1 VPNPY
6 ASKREVKYDV
16 QQPTQGETMIYL
28 DHAATTPM
36 RPEILDVMR
45 PYFLERFGN
54 PSSLHAYGLE
64 ARKAIEDAREQ
75 IAHAI
80 GAAPPEIVFTSGGTE
95 SDNMAL
101 RGVLRNRS
109 GDHIITSAIE
119 HPAVLETC
127 KFLEQLGHEVTYVSV
142 DDDGRINPGDV
153 EEAIQDNTRLISIM
167 HANNEIGSIQ
177 PIAKVGAIAASHGI
191 YMHTDAVQS
200 VGKIPVDVAALNVDM
215 LSVSSHKIYGPKGV
229 GCLYVRKGTKLKPLI
244 FGGGHEGGLR
254 SGTENVSGIIGFS
267 EAMRLAMEDFADNV
281 RIQRLRDQLID
292 AVLQEIPDTRL
303 NGGKEYRLPN
313 NANFSF
319 SYIEGESL
327 ILRLNAK
334 GIAGSTGSAC
344 SSKKLEPSHVLLAIG
359 LDPVDAHGSLRLTLG
374 RETTEADVRYV
385 NEVLPE
391 IVNQLRQMS
400 PLCACKDD
408 GYGKSE

>member
-1 VPNPY
+1 
-6 ASKREVKYDV
+6 
-16 QQPTQGETMIYL
+16 MIYL

-45 PYFLERFGN
+45 TYFLERFGN
-54 PSSLHAYGLE
+54 PSSLHTYGLE

-75 IAHAI
+75 IAHSI
-80 GAAPPEIVFTSGGTE
+80 GATPPEIVFTSGGTE

-101 RGVLRNRS
+101 RGVLRDGS
-109 GDHIITSAIE
+109 GESDHIITSAIE

-127 KFLEQLGHEVTYVSV
+127 KFLEKLGHEVTYVSV
-142 DDDGRINPGDV
+142 DVDGRINPSEV

-177 PIAKVGAIAASHGI
+177 PIAEVGAIAASHGV

-215 LSVSSHKIYGPKGV
+215 LSISSHKIYGPKGV

-244 FGGGHEGGLR
+244 FGGGHERGLR

-267 EAMRLAMEDFADNV
+267 EAMRLSIEDFADNV
-281 RIQRLRDQLID
+281 RIQRLRDELID
-292 AVLQEIPDTRL
+292 AVLRDIPYTRL
-303 NGGKEYRLPN
+303 NGGKQYRLPN

-327 ILRLNAK
+327 VLRLNAK

-374 RETTEADVRYV
+374 RETTEADVQYV

-391 IVNQLRQMS
+391 IVDQLRQMS
-400 PLCACKDD
+400 PLYACRDE
-408 GYGKSE
+408 GYGKPE

>member
-1 VPNPY
+1 
-6 ASKREVKYDV
+6 
-16 QQPTQGETMIYL
+16 MIYL

-36 RPEILDVMR
+36 RPEILDVMHT
-45 PYFLERFGN
+45 YFLERFGN

-75 IAHAI
+75 IAHTI
-80 GAAPPEIVFTSGGTE
+80 GATPPEIVFTSGGTE

-101 RGVLRNRS
+101 RGVLRAGS
-109 GDHIITSAIE
+109 GESDHIITSAIE

-127 KFLEQLGHEVTYVSV
+127 KFLERLGHEVTYVSV
-142 DDDGRINPGDV
+142 DVDGRINSSEV
-153 EEAIQDNTRLISIM
+153 EEAIRDNTRLISIM

-177 PIAKVGAIAASHGI
+177 PIAEVGAIAASHGV

-200 VGKIPVDVAALNVDM
+200 VGKIPVDVAALNVGM
-215 LSVSSHKIYGPKGV
+215 LSISSHKIYGPKGV
-229 GCLYVRKGTKLKPLI
+229 GCLYVRKGTRLKPLI
-244 FGGGHEGGLR
+244 FGGSHERGLR
-254 SGTENVSGIIGFS
+254 SGTENVPGIVGFS
-267 EAMRLAMEDFADNV
+267 EAMRLASEDFADNV
-281 RIQRLRDQLID
+281 RIQRLRDELID
-292 AVLQEIPDTRL
+292 AVLREIPDTRL
-303 NGGKEYRLPN
+303 NGGKERRLPN

-327 ILRLNAK
+327 VLRLNAK

-374 RETTEADVRYV
+374 RETTEADVQYV

-391 IVNQLRQMS
+391 IVDQLRQMS
-400 PLCACKDD
+400 PLYACRDE
-408 GYGKSE
+408 GYGKPE

>member
-1 VPNPY
+1 
-6 ASKREVKYDV
+6 
-16 QQPTQGETMIYL
+16 MIYL

-45 PYFLERFGN
+45 TYFLERFGN
-54 PSSLHAYGLE
+54 PSSLHTYGLE

-75 IAHAI
+75 IAHSI
-80 GAAPPEIVFTSGGTE
+80 GATPPEIVFTSGGTE

-101 RGVLRNRS
+101 RGVLRDGS
-109 GDHIITSAIE
+109 GESDHIITSAIE

-127 KFLEQLGHEVTYVSV
+127 KFLEQRGHEVTYVSV
-142 DDDGRINPGDV
+142 DVDGRINPSEV
-153 EEAIQDNTRLISIM
+153 EEAIRDNTRLISIM

-177 PIAKVGAIAASHGI
+177 PIAEVGAIAASHGV

-200 VGKIPVDVAALNVDM
+200 VGKVPVDVAALNVDM
-215 LSVSSHKIYGPKGV
+215 LSISSHKIYGPKGV
-229 GCLYVRKGTKLKPLI
+229 GCLYVRKGTRLKPLI
-244 FGGGHEGGLR
+244 FGGGHERGLR
-254 SGTENVSGIIGFS
+254 SGTENVPGIVGFS
-267 EAMRLAMEDFADNV
+267 EAMRLASEDFADNV
-281 RIQRLRDQLID
+281 RIQRLRDELID
-292 AVLQEIPDTRL
+292 AVLREIPDTRL
-303 NGGKEYRLPN
+303 NGGKERRLPN

-327 ILRLNAK
+327 VLRLNAK

-374 RETTEADVRYV
+374 RDTTEADVQYV

-391 IVNQLRQMS
+391 IVDQLRQMS
-400 PLCACKDD
+400 PLYACRDE
-408 GYGKSE
+408 GYGKPE

>member
-1 VPNPY
+1 
-6 ASKREVKYDV
+6 
-16 QQPTQGETMIYL
+16 MIYL

-45 PYFLERFGN
+45 TYFLERFGN
-54 PSSLHAYGLE
+54 PSSLHTYGLE

-75 IAHAI
+75 IAHSI
-80 GAAPPEIVFTSGGTE
+80 GATPPEIVFTSGGTE

-101 RGVLRNRS
+101 RGVLRAGS
-109 GDHIITSAIE
+109 GESDHIITSAIE

-127 KFLEQLGHEVTYVSV
+127 KFLERLGHEVTYVSV
-142 DDDGRINPGDV
+142 DVEGRINSSEV
-153 EEAIQDNTRLISIM
+153 EEAIRDNTRLISIM

-177 PIAKVGAIAASHGI
+177 PIAEVGAIAASHGV

-215 LSVSSHKIYGPKGV
+215 LSISSHKIYGPKGV

-244 FGGGHEGGLR
+244 FGGGHERGLR

-267 EAMRLAMEDFADNV
+267 EAMHLAIEDFADNV
-281 RIQRLRDQLID
+281 RIQRLRDELID
-292 AVLQEIPDTRL
+292 AVLREIPYTRL
-303 NGGKEYRLPN
+303 NGGKERRLPN

-327 ILRLNAK
+327 VLRLNAK

-391 IVNQLRQMS
+391 IVDQLRQMS
-400 PLCACKDD
+400 PLCACRDN
-408 GYGKSE
+408 GYGKPE

>member
-1 VPNPY
+1 
-6 ASKREVKYDV
+6 
-16 QQPTQGETMIYL
+16 MIYL

-45 PYFLERFGN
+45 TYFLERFGN
-54 PSSLHAYGLE
+54 PSSLHTYGLE

-75 IAHAI
+75 IAHTI
-80 GAAPPEIVFTSGGTE
+80 GATPPEIVFTSGGTE

-101 RGVLRNRS
+101 RGVLRAGS
-109 GDHIITSAIE
+109 GESDHIITSAIE

-127 KFLEQLGHEVTYVSV
+127 KFLEQRGHEVTYVSV
-142 DDDGRINPGDV
+142 DVDGRINPSEV
-153 EEAIQDNTRLISIM
+153 EEAIRDNTRLISIM

-177 PIAKVGAIAASHGI
+177 PIAEVGAIAASHGV

-200 VGKIPVDVAALNVDM
+200 VGKVPVDVAALNVDM
-215 LSVSSHKIYGPKGV
+215 LSISSHKIYGPKGV
-229 GCLYVRKGTKLKPLI
+229 GCLYVRKGTRIKPLI
-244 FGGGHEGGLR
+244 FGGGHERGLR
-254 SGTENVSGIIGFS
+254 SGTENVSGIVGFS
-267 EAMRLAMEDFADNV
+267 EAMRLASEDFADNV
-281 RIQRLRDQLID
+281 RIQRLRDELID
-292 AVLQEIPDTRL
+292 AVLREIPYTRL
-303 NGGKEYRLPN
+303 NGGKERRLPN

-327 ILRLNAK
+327 VLRLNAK

-374 RETTEADVRYV
+374 RETTEADVQYV
-385 NEVLPE
+385 NDVLPE
-391 IVNQLRQMS
+391 IVDQLRQMS
-400 PLCACKDD
+400 PLYACRDE
-408 GYGKSE
+408 GYGKPE

>member
-1 VPNPY
+1 
-6 ASKREVKYDV
+6 
-16 QQPTQGETMIYL
+16 MIYL

-45 PYFLERFGN
+45 TYFLERFGN

-75 IAHAI
+75 IAHTI
-80 GAAPPEIVFTSGGTE
+80 GATPPEIVFTSGGTE

-101 RGVLRNRS
+101 RGVLRAGS
-109 GDHIITSAIE
+109 GASDHIITSAIE

-127 KFLEQLGHEVTYVSV
+127 KFLEQRGHEVTYVSV
-142 DDDGRINPGDV
+142 DVDGRINPSEV
-153 EEAIQDNTRLISIM
+153 EEAIRDNTRLISIM

-177 PIAKVGAIAASHGI
+177 PIAEVGAIAASHGV

-215 LSVSSHKIYGPKGV
+215 LSISSHKIYGPKGV
-229 GCLYVRKGTKLKPLI
+229 GCLYVRKGTRLKPLI
-244 FGGGHEGGLR
+244 FGGSHERGLR
-254 SGTENVSGIIGFS
+254 SGTENLSGIVGFS
-267 EAMRLAMEDFADNV
+267 EAMRLASEDFADNV
-281 RIQRLRDQLID
+281 RIQRLRDELID
-292 AVLQEIPDTRL
+292 AVLREIPYTRL
-303 NGGKEYRLPN
+303 NGGKERRLPN

-327 ILRLNAK
+327 VLRLNAK

-374 RETTEADVRYV
+374 RETTEADVQYV

-391 IVNQLRQMS
+391 IVDQLRQMS
-400 PLCACKDD
+400 PLYACRDE
-408 GYGKSE
+408 GYGKPE

>member
-1 VPNPY
+1 
-6 ASKREVKYDV
+6 
-16 QQPTQGETMIYL
+16 MIYL

-45 PYFLERFGN
+45 TYFLERFGN

-75 IAHAI
+75 IAHTI
-80 GAAPPEIVFTSGGTE
+80 GATPPEIVFTSGGTE

-101 RGVLRNRS
+101 RGVLRAGS
-109 GDHIITSAIE
+109 GESDHIITSAIE

-127 KFLEQLGHEVTYVSV
+127 KFLEQRGHEVTYVSV
-142 DDDGRINPGDV
+142 DVDGRINPSEV
-153 EEAIQDNTRLISIM
+153 EEAIRDNTRLISIM

-177 PIAKVGAIAASHGI
+177 PIAEVGAIAASHGV

-215 LSVSSHKIYGPKGV
+215 LSISSHKIYGPKGV
-229 GCLYVRKGTKLKPLI
+229 GCLYVRKGTRLKPLI
-244 FGGGHEGGLR
+244 FGGGHERGLR
-254 SGTENVSGIIGFS
+254 SGTENVSGIVGFS
-267 EAMRLAMEDFADNV
+267 EAMRLASEDFADNV
-281 RIQRLRDQLID
+281 RIQRLRDELID
-292 AVLQEIPDTRL
+292 AVLREIPYTRL
-303 NGGKEYRLPN
+303 NGGKERRLPN

-327 ILRLNAK
+327 VLRLNAK

-374 RETTEADVRYV
+374 RETTEADVQYV

-391 IVNQLRQMS
+391 IVDQLRQMS
-400 PLCACKDD
+400 PLYACRDE
-408 GYGKSE
+408 GYGKPE

>member
-1 VPNPY
+1 
-6 ASKREVKYDV
+6 
-16 QQPTQGETMIYL
+16 MIYL

-45 PYFLERFGN
+45 TYFLERFGN
-54 PSSLHAYGLE
+54 PSSLHTYGLE

-75 IAHAI
+75 IAHSI
-80 GAAPPEIVFTSGGTE
+80 GATPPEIVFTSGGTE

-101 RGVLRNRS
+101 RGVLRAGS
-109 GDHIITSAIE
+109 GESDHIITSAIE

-127 KFLEQLGHEVTYVSV
+127 KFLERLGHEVTYVSV
-142 DDDGRINPGDV
+142 DVDGRINSSEV
-153 EEAIQDNTRLISIM
+153 EEAIRDNTRLISIM

-177 PIAKVGAIAASHGI
+177 PIAEVGAIAASHGV

-215 LSVSSHKIYGPKGV
+215 LSISSHKIYGPKGV

-244 FGGGHEGGLR
+244 FGGGHERGLR

-267 EAMRLAMEDFADNV
+267 EAMRLSIEDFADNV
-281 RIQRLRDQLID
+281 RIQRLRDELID
-292 AVLQEIPDTRL
+292 AVLREIPYTRL
-303 NGGKEYRLPN
+303 NGGKERRLPN

-327 ILRLNAK
+327 VLRLNAK

-374 RETTEADVRYV
+374 RDTTEADVQYV
-385 NEVLPE
+385 NDVLPE
-391 IVNQLRQMS
+391 IVDQLRQMS
-400 PLCACKDD
+400 PLYACRDE
-408 GYGKSE
+408 GYGKPE

>member
-1 VPNPY
+1 
-6 ASKREVKYDV
+6 
-16 QQPTQGETMIYL
+16 MIYL

-36 RPEILDVMR
+36 RPEILEVMR
-45 PYFLERFGN
+45 TYFLERFGN
-54 PSSLHAYGLE
+54 PSSLHTYGLE

-75 IAHAI
+75 IAHSI
-80 GAAPPEIVFTSGGTE
+80 GATPPEIVFTSGGTE

-101 RGVLRNRS
+101 RGVLRAGS
-109 GDHIITSAIE
+109 GESDHIITSAIE

-127 KFLEQLGHEVTYVSV
+127 KFLEQRGHEVTYVSV
-142 DDDGRINPGDV
+142 DVDGRINPSEV
-153 EEAIQDNTRLISIM
+153 EEAIRDNTRLISIM

-177 PIAKVGAIAASHGI
+177 PIAEVGAIAASHGV

-200 VGKIPVDVAALNVDM
+200 VGKIPVDVADLNVDM
-215 LSVSSHKIYGPKGV
+215 LSISSHKIYGPKGV

-244 FGGGHEGGLR
+244 FGGGHERGLR

-267 EAMRLAMEDFADNV
+267 EAMRLACEDFADNV
-281 RIQRLRDQLID
+281 RIQRLRDELID
-292 AVLQEIPDTRL
+292 AVLREIPYTRL
-303 NGGKEYRLPN
+303 NGGKERRLPN

-327 ILRLNAK
+327 VLRLNAK

-374 RETTEADVRYV
+374 RDTTEADVQYV

-391 IVNQLRQMS
+391 IVDQLRQMS
-400 PLCACKDD
+400 PLCPRREE
-408 GYGKSE
+408 GYGKPE

>member
-1 VPNPY
+1 
-6 ASKREVKYDV
+6 
-16 QQPTQGETMIYL
+16 MIYL

-36 RPEILDVMR
+36 RHEILDVMR
-45 PYFLERFGN
+45 TYFLERFGN

-75 IAHAI
+75 IAHTI
-80 GAAPPEIVFTSGGTE
+80 GATPPEIVFTSGGTE

-101 RGVLRNRS
+101 RGVLRAGS
-109 GDHIITSAIE
+109 GESDHIITSAIE

-127 KFLEQLGHEVTYVSV
+127 KFLEQRGQEVTYVSV
-142 DDDGRINPGDV
+142 DVDGRINPSEV
-153 EEAIQDNTRLISIM
+153 EEAIRDNTRLISIM

-177 PIAKVGAIAASHGI
+177 PIAEVGAIAASHGV

-200 VGKIPVDVAALNVDM
+200 VGKVPVDVAALNVDM
-215 LSVSSHKIYGPKGV
+215 LSISSHKIYGPKGV
-229 GCLYVRKGTKLKPLI
+229 GCLYVRKGTRLKPLI
-244 FGGGHEGGLR
+244 FGGGHERGLR
-254 SGTENVSGIIGFS
+254 SGTENVPGIVGFS
-267 EAMRLAMEDFADNV
+267 EAMRLASEDFADNV
-281 RIQRLRDQLID
+281 RIQRLRDELID
-292 AVLQEIPDTRL
+292 AVLREIPDTRL
-303 NGGKEYRLPN
+303 NGGKERRLPN

-327 ILRLNAK
+327 VLRLNAK

-374 RETTEADVRYV
+374 RDTTEADVQYV

-391 IVNQLRQMS
+391 IVDQLRQMS
-400 PLCACKDD
+400 PLYACRDE
-408 GYGKSE
+408 GYGKPE